1 MVPHARLTDT
11 HGHRCAPFSISGR
24 GYFTRYSHIPGAH
37 KAQVF
42 QYLTFLLKEGAEGTN
57 QQAWISVGAP
67 CITELLRCIS
77 APLLLTETWD
87 LCSQVSNHSQKPKV
101 YVSQQPRTWTVK
113 MLKACTIL
121 ESENSAEYSV
131 CRGWP
136 REGKVSFAQTC
147 SCTQSCNLKPAQI
160 GHVSV
165 VIGDGLHQ
173 LATSMLTTSTRMEAS
188 LHQHNTSE
196 ERRPEIN
203 SAAGEAQRSSCSH

>member
-42 QYLTFLLKEGAEGTN
+42 QYLTFLLKEGAEGMN

-101 YVSQQPRTWTVK
+101 YVSQQPLTWTVN
-113 MLKACTIL
+113 MLKALHNTREWKFSRIL
-121 ESENSAEYSV
+121 CMSWLRDLQFEA
-131 CRGWP
+131 
-136 REGKVSFAQTC
+136 C
-147 SCTQSCNLKPAQI
+147 SDWSCI
-160 GHVSV
+160 SV
-165 VIGDGLHQ
+165 VIVDGLHQ

>member
-101 YVSQQPRTWTVK
+101 YVSQQPLTWTVK
-113 MLKACTIL
+113 MLKAL
-121 ESENSAEYSV
+121 
-131 CRGWP
+131 
-136 REGKVSFAQTC
+136 
-147 SCTQSCNLKPAQI
+147 
-160 GHVSV
+160 
-165 VIGDGLHQ
+165 
-173 LATSMLTTSTRMEAS
+173 
-188 LHQHNTSE
+188 HNTREWKFSRILCMSWLTQCE
-196 ERRPEIN
+196 WKRHPLPKLALAHRVAIWSLLRLVMYPL
-203 SAAGEAQRSSCSH
+203 

>member
-101 YVSQQPRTWTVK
+101 YVSQQPRTWTGK
-113 MLKACTIL
+113 MLKALHAQYSRVKIQQNTLYVVVDPGKEKGIL
-121 ESENSAEYSV
+121 CSNLLLHTELQFEACSDWSCIRCN
-131 CRGWP
+131 RGW
-136 REGKVSFAQTC
+136 FT
-147 SCTQSCNLKPAQI
+147 PASNQN
-160 GHVSV
+160 V
-165 VIGDGLHQ
+165 D
-173 LATSMLTTSTRMEAS
+173 
-188 LHQHNTSE
+188 HQHEDGSKF
-196 ERRPEIN
+196 
-203 SAAGEAQRSSCSH
+203 ASS